1 MERFERDLLVLSY
14 LRQNARMKL
23 TEMSKESRIPV
34 STLFDMIRSFE
45 MKGVIS
51 KLTSLVKFERL
62 GYRGRAI
69 VVLAACRADRQ
80 RLQELLEGNRNV
92 NSLYRVNSG
101 WDFMVELVFP
111 GIKEVEDFIEDLEEG
126 FQLKDKKVF
135 YVIDEIMKENFM
147 ANPKAVEMLGVI
159 A

>member
-45 MKGVIS
+45 MRGVIN
-51 KLTSLVKFERL
+51 KLTSLVRFELL
-62 GYRGRAI
+62 GYNGRAL
-69 VVLAACRADRQ
+69 VVMSVNKNDRQ
-80 RLQELLEGNRNV
+80 RLQELLECSRNV
-92 NSLYRVNSG
+92 NSLYKVNNG

-111 GIKEVEDFIEDLEEG
+111 GIKEVEDFIEELEEG
-126 FQLKDKKVF
+126 FHLKDKKVF
-135 YVIDEIMKENFM
+135 YVVNEIMKERFM
-147 ANPKAVEMLGVI
+147 ANPKAVEMFGVV